1 MLNHGPLSYMWSKD
15 PIEES
20 LEIIS
25 WRFSKS
31 LLKDVINCHL
41 LTSNTSQ
48 MFTLLCKHLMMSSLT
63 THCVLYF
70 NSKLRRGDPHTDS
83 TLFGEESLTS
93 NRKSE
98 SKNLHF
104 MIFLHCLPTTT
115 PCPPRGRV
123 LPEKMGEGVQPTS
136 WNPYSIYDQNLLRLK
151 RETNS
156 RQEYKNPYPVWDH
169 NGQNRYPKF
178 VSSIRNIF

>member
-1 MLNHGPLSYMWSKD
+1 MWSKD
-15 PIEES
+15 PSEES

-25 WRFSKS
+25 KDLLNSYLAHEGFTKS

-48 MFTLLCKHLMMSSLT
+48 MFTLLCKHLMTSSLT

-104 MIFLHCLPTTT
+104 MILLHCLPTPPPLPIPWEGT
-115 PCPPRGRV
+115 PRKKCVGV
-123 LPEKMGEGVQPTS
+123 CSLLPKILTLFMT
-136 WNPYSIYDQNLLRLK
+136 K
-151 RETNS
+151 
-156 RQEYKNPYPVWDH
+156 
-169 NGQNRYPKF
+169 
-178 VSSIRNIF
+178 IF